1 VATLPTTTLE
11 IEFDAGVWTNVAGDL
26 VTGTTRRGR
35 NRESGAFEAGTLEF
49 TLRNDTRKYDPDHT
63 AGPYYGK
70 LRPNRRVRLQAG
82 YNTITSLRLPGTSGA
97 YASTPDTAAL
107 SITGDI
113 DIRVKVA
120 LDDWTPAAS
129 FPTFVAKWNAATAQ
143 RSYDLEVTGAGVG
156 TLRYVWS
163 PDGVAASVVLSTAAV
178 PFADGTIGYVRVTH
192 DVNNGSGGNDVRF
205 YTSTDGET
213 WTQLG
218 ATVTTA
224 GVTSI
229 YDGTEPVTVGAR
241 QAGAGG
247 PLTGNVYAVEI
258 RNGID
263 GIVVASPSFDQ
274 TAPNG
279 SVYGST
285 TLTDPQGNVW
295 TRQGAASFAT
305 TATTYPIFAGY
316 VDRIEQVYG
325 GPNDATAQFSVTDHF
340 KLLNRA
346 ELPPSVYAAEV
357 RDDSPVLWWRLDEPA
372 GSTVA
377 ADSSGNNRGGAVVGA
392 TTGAASLVVRDPG
405 AAAQLAQTPPSAI
418 GPGAVTLTESTPW
431 AIELWLTL
439 TGPPTAIQSIF
450 LATNGPARPVDANY
464 LDLQL
469 NNATSLL
476 TFNVDNAA
484 GTSHAVNP
492 PAALTVGPTYHLV
505 FTHDSDRVLRAYVN
519 GALAATGATTTGT
532 FTITEITLGSPDNY
546 SWSTGAVIDE
556 FAVYTGGATTAL
568 SAARIAA
575 HNTAGRTPW
584 NGDLPGTRLTRIYEA
599 SAPGDYVT
607 GAGTTTLQATDLG
620 GTALSYAQKIEETE
634 RGWLFVSRE
643 GDVTFIG
650 REQGITGAYLT
661 AKAVLVDDDSGA
673 GIPYRHVGARVD
685 EADIV
690 TRATIS
696 REGSVAITY
705 EDAAAVAEFNVI
717 DEIHEG
723 LLHNSDTYS
732 RAYAE
737 WIVNTKKNPTT
748 RIGAITLELTKEPAA
763 MYPAILGL
771 ELADRVT
778 YRRKPQNTGA
788 TIELP
793 MRVEAIR
800 HAIGRQQWQTTL
812 QLSPFNPG
820 GYPVFTWDVTTW
832 DNHVWGL

>member
-11 IEFDAGVWTNVAGDL
+11 IEFDTGVWTNVAGDL

-49 TLRNDTRKYDPDHT
+49 TLRNDTRTYDPDHT

-70 LRPNRRVRLQAG
+70 LRPNRRVRLQAA

-120 LDDWTPAAS
+120 MDDWTPA
-129 FPTFVAKWNAATAQ
+129 FEQTLIAKYYTGTPNRSWRIYAAP
-143 RSYDLEVTGAGVG
+143 AGVIRAAFSPTG
-156 TLRYVWS
+156 VTPYDVVAWTHGLTDGSTIWLRYV
-163 PDGVAASVVLSTAAV
+163 
-178 PFADGTIGYVRVTH
+178 H
-192 DVNNGSGGNDVRF
+192 DVDNGSGGHTA
-205 YTSTDGET
+205 YLYSSTDAVT
-213 WTQLG
+213 WTLRHTTTNAGIAGATSIFDSTAPVEVGSFNLG
-218 ATVTTA
+218 ASGPTA
-224 GVTSI
+224 
-229 YDGTEPVTVGAR
+229 
-241 QAGAGG
+241 
-247 PLTGNVYAVEI
+247 GNVYAVEI

-295 TRQGAASFAT
+295 TRNGSASFAT

-377 ADSSGNNRGGAVVGA
+377 TDASGNNRTGAVVGA